1 MLAFLLLISCAK
13 EVPPHLRVNKPVVAK
28 AEIEASLASLVR
40 HDPLLRRPDPLTP
53 EAWKDIPNGH
63 AIETWARVARTMNA
77 SPSDWMAVETATSGT
92 VGVPLA
98 RGARLAALEVI
109 TGDLDEALQK
119 EVAAWLGLTRVQA
132 QPGTSTPRQP
142 LDWVEGRTPD
152 EKRKTVIHMAE
163 RSVLEGW
170 FEHPQLDIQPAA
182 TAIEAD
188 AHTGIASSPYGQLLQ
203 ARALRLTDPDAG
215 RTGRRFLHEATLM
228 ALKLAAADT
237 DREQASV
244 RVFRDEEE
252 KRLGAP
258 PVAWN
263 LEKARKSFTQD
274 AASVETTGLALVTIG
289 AERLENSCPDTP
301 CGGLDRVASITR
313 ASSWGKAPLA
323 SAAAWHV
330 IALKRALDTLEVS
343 LDKPTLGRRLP
354 QVADT
359 LAGIDETQITLP
371 FLRYRVAA
379 PGLLVSISRMADGP
393 PTSDQKEAL
402 QSVKN
407 RLLQAC
413 DNALNAGVS
422 EEQAKVIQHIQRRT
436 AGR

>member
-1 MLAFLLLISCAK
+1 
-13 EVPPHLRVNKPVVAK
+13 
-28 AEIEASLASLVR
+28 
-40 HDPLLRRPDPLTP
+40 
-53 EAWKDIPNGH
+53 
-63 AIETWARVARTMNA
+63 
-77 SPSDWMAVETATSGT
+77 
-92 VGVPLA
+92 
-98 RGARLAALEVI
+98 
-109 TGDLDEALQK
+109 LDEALQK
-119 EVAAWLGLTRVQA
+119 EAASWLGLTLVQA

-142 LDWVEGRTPD
+142 LDWVEGRTAE
-152 EKRKTVIHMAE
+152 EKRKTVIHMME

-170 FEHPQLDIQPAA
+170 FEHPQINIQPVA
-182 TAIEAD
+182 TAIESE

-203 ARALRLTDPDAG
+203 ARALKLRDPEAG
-215 RTGRRFLHEATLM
+215 QTGRRFLNAATLM

-237 DREQASV
+237 DREQSSV
-244 RVFRDEEE
+244 LAHRDEAE

-330 IALKRALDTLEVS
+330 ISLKRVLDTLEAS

-413 DNALNAGVS
+413 DNALKAGVS
-422 EEQAKVIQHIQRRT
+422 ADQAKIIQHIQRRT
-436 AGR
+436 AQK